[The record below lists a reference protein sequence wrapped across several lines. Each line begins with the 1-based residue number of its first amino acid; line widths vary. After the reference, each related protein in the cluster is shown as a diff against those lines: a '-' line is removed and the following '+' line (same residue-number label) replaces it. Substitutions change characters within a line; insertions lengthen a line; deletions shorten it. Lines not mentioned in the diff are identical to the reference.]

1 LRRFI
6 DLHLK
11 PPEGAVSLEAM
22 LELASRLE
30 FEGVG
35 VDARRTSSQTDG
47 RSASAH
53 GLDVVGRVDLT
64 PKDSRELTT
73 LLRRLRRRYEVIA
86 VECHSKSVARQAAKD
101 NRVDVLNFPN
111 SALARKRVW
120 FDRQE
125 ASLASDANSAYE
137 INISTLYDHGPISAG
152 KLLTIMRNEVENAM
166 RYDVP
171 IVVSS
176 GARDPLLM
184 RGPREL
190 ASILDL
196 LGIGE
201 EEGLD
206 AVSGTPWDIVER
218 NRIKLGTS
226 FVAPGVRV
234 A

>member
-1 LRRFI
+1 MRRFI

-11 PPEGAVSLEAM
+11 PTENIGNLEAM
-22 LELASRLE
+22 LELASRLK

-35 VDARRTSSQTDG
+35 VVAGGTSSLTDG
-47 RSASAH
+47 QSAIAY
-53 GLDVVGRVDLT
+53 GLDVVRRVNLT
-64 PKDSRELTT
+64 PKDSRELTN

-111 SALARKRVW
+111 SAVARKRVW

-137 INISTLYDHGPISAG
+137 INISPLYAHGPISAG
-152 KLLTIMRNEVENAM
+152 KLLSLMENEVENAK

-176 GARDPLLM
+176 GASDPLLM

-201 EEGLD
+201 EEGLE
-206 AVSGTPWDIVER
+206 AVSGTPWGTVER

-226 FVAPGVRV
+226 FVVPGVRV